1 MKKNIAKGLLVGAS
15 KELTEA
21 LLVGAVKG
29 IRLEM
34 KIINTIVEDI
44 IK

>member
-1 MKKNIAKGLLVGAS
+1 MMKDLAKGFLVGAI
-15 KELTEA
+15 KEFA
-21 LLVGAVKG
+21 GDFLVGATAG

-34 KIINTIVEDI
+34 KIINAIVEDI

>member
-1 MKKNIAKGLLVGAS
+1 MKKNIAKGLLVGAT
-15 KELTEA
+15 KGFA
-21 LLVGAVKG
+21 KDVLVGATAG

-34 KIINTIVEDI
+34 KIINAIVENI

>member
-1 MKKNIAKGLLVGAS
+1 MKKNIAKGLLVGAA
-15 KELTEA
+15 KGFA
-21 LLVGAVKG
+21 KDVLVGATAG

-34 KIINTIVEDI
+34 KIINAIVEDI

>member
-1 MKKNIAKGLLVGAS
+1 MKKNIAKGLLVGAA
-15 KELTEA
+15 KGFA
-21 LLVGAVKG
+21 KDFLVGATAG

-34 KIINTIVEDI
+34 KIINAIVEDI

>member
-1 MKKNIAKGLLVGAS
+1 MKKNIEKGLLVGAI
-15 KELTEA
+15 KEFVGDF
-21 LLVGAVKG
+21 LVGATAG

-34 KIINTIVEDI
+34 KIINAIVEDI